1 MRVKRQKLEDEER
14 QNLKELLQEAVIK
27 QDEIEIDRLRQAIQ
41 EW

>member
-14 QNLKELLQEAVIK
+14 QKLKELLQEAVIK